1 MALFFQPYQFL
12 FCFVLL
18 LSELPIVLF
27 PREIIQLLFSP
38 AFSFSFIC
46 VEYSNT
52 QKSTTELAPL
62 KPENPNPETTSP
74 ANIPHSPPNTMGCGM
89 SRPSPSRYIDDDNYE
104 QNVYC
109 PSKCRPFGHHHDHYS
124 EQPEHHLRR
133 QDMMLSEDDDRATL
147 AKLSRELDQRERE
160 HC

>member
-1 MALFFQPYQFL
+1 LFFQPYQFL

-27 PREIIQLLFSP
+27 PREIIQFLFSP

-62 KPENPNPETTSP
+62 NPENPNPETTSP

-89 SRPSPSRYIDDDNYE
+89 SRPSPSRYVDDDNYE
-104 QNVYC
+104 QNVYS
-109 PSKCRPFGHHHDHYS
+109 PPNAARSATTKTTT
-124 EQPEHHLRR
+124 
-133 QDMMLSEDDDRATL
+133 LSSLNTISDGRM
-147 AKLSRELDQRERE
+147 
-160 HC
+160 

>member
-12 FCFVLL
+12 FCFFLL

-27 PREIIQLLFSP
+27 PREIISSSFLQLSASP
-38 AFSFSFIC
+38 SFA
-46 VEYSNT
+46 SNT
-52 QKSTTELAPL
+52 PIPRIYYRISTTQPL
-62 KPENPNPETTSP
+62 NPNPETTNP

-109 PSKCRPFGHHHDHYS
+109 PSKCRPFGHHHDHHS

-133 QDMMLSEDDDRATL
+133 QDVMLSEDDDRATL